1 MTSIR
6 PGMPRRKPGPA
17 TTPAWMPALDNVLI
31 LAGVALVLCIGFL
44 VFVLLSGQLAAPIIQ
59 GTAVEDLRRNM
70 AIWHRVFSIALWVVV
85 IVGLVRHHRV
95 DSVGWLIALGGI
107 ACWWL
112 LPMMVTA
119 KAAGGAPTLL
129 GIAQSLV
136 GAFQSTGGAL
146 IAIGFLRVV
155 VGRVIAIAYSPRGA
169 LTTRLP
175 SASAIAEIAEERA
188 KARPSLMRKCWELHF
203 CRGSLRV
210 TCPRFLEGASCW
222 KKRSGCYCDQ
232 DLATRL
238 LSTIAAKHRVQVAE
252 ELDAAQSRA
261 QTYHRSLAAQRS
273 RQARR
278 KAKSPCRECPLYLEH
293 QTYKYRA
300 ASWLAYP
307 AAALMIAA
315 MLPVLRSAYH
325 WLETS
330 LGGALAEMRF
340 LPHTLTD
347 TPIQQAPWLTAENAM
362 FFMFGVLLLAI
373 ILQMLEVAVFHFKL

>member
-6 PGMPRRKPGPA
+6 PGRPRQKPGSA

-44 VFVLLSGQLAAPIIQ
+44 FFVLLSGQLAAPIIQ
-59 GTAVEDLRRNM
+59 GTAVDDLKRNM

-85 IVGLVRHHRV
+85 VVGLVRHHRV
-95 DSVGWLIALGGI
+95 DSVGWLIALGGV

-112 LPMMVTA
+112 LPMMVTT
-119 KAAGGAPTLL
+119 KAAGGAAKLL
-129 GIAQSLV
+129 EIAQSLV
-136 GAFQSTGGAL
+136 GGFQSTGGAL
-146 IAIGFLRVV
+146 IVIGFLRVV

-175 SASAIAEIAEERA
+175 SASAMAEIAEERA

-210 TCPRFLEGASCW
+210 TCPRFIEGVACW

-238 LSTIAAKHRVQVAE
+238 LSTVAAKHRVQVAE
-252 ELDAAQSRA
+252 ELETAQSRA
-261 QTYHRSLAAQRS
+261 QTYHRSMAAQRS
-273 RQARR
+273 RQARKR
-278 KAKSPCRECPLYLEH
+278 AKSPCRECPLYLEH
-293 QTYKYRA
+293 QKFKYRTL
-300 ASWLAYP
+300 SWLAYP
-307 AAALMIAA
+307 AAALVVAL
-315 MLPVLRSAYH
+315 MLPVLRGGYH

-330 LGGALAEMRF
+330 VGGALAEMRF
-340 LPHTLTD
+340 LPHSLTGH
-347 TPIQQAPWLTAENAM
+347 TIQQAPWLTAENAM
-362 FFMFGVLLLAI
+362 IFMFGVLLLAI
-373 ILQMLEVAVFHFKL
+373 MLQMLEVAVFHLKL